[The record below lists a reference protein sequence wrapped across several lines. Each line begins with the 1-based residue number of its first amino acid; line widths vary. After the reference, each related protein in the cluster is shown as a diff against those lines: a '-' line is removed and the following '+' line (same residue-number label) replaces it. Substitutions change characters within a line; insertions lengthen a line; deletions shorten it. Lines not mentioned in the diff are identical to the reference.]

1 MRKRNYY
8 EILGVSKKA
17 SSSDIKKAYYKLA
30 FKFHPD
36 VSIDKKFSEEK
47 FKEVEEAYSTLS
59 DQNKRYEYDTSLIK
73 KELCSKGKNPRK
85 PDFYNMQDIVDEFVE
100 GL

>member
-36 VSIDKKFSEEK
+36 VSLDKKFSEEK
-47 FKEVEEAYSTLS
+47 FQEIEEAYSTLS
-59 DQNKRYEYDTSLIK
+59 DRLKRYEYDISLRK
-73 KELCSKGKNPRK
+73 KELHTKVKNSRT
-85 PDFYNMQDIVDEFVE
+85 PDFYNMQDIVDEFVA